1 MTIQGISREE
11 YQKLFS
17 AGGEHT
23 VVLDRSDISADGSFE
38 EFSLIKPY
46 LDTGFEIEPTPV
58 GGFRLVDSETGEQL
72 SLRISKEICEQY
84 KARYAIHSKR
94 IIDLMSR
101 YNGKLITI
109 GSDQA
114 LKDSIMMINKQTG
127 LIGFRL

>member
-46 LDTGFEIEPTPV
+46 LDTGFEIEPTPSITEPSMIAALSV
-58 GGFRLVDSETGEQL
+58 YGDDWTQIVARVYIKGGKVIYRRLEN
-72 SLRISKEICEQY
+72 LRYEAK
-84 KARYAIHSKR
+84 
-94 IIDLMSR
+94 
-101 YNGKLITI
+101 ITVP
-109 GSDQA
+109 A
-114 LKDSIMMINKQTG
+114 V
-127 LIGFRL
+127 